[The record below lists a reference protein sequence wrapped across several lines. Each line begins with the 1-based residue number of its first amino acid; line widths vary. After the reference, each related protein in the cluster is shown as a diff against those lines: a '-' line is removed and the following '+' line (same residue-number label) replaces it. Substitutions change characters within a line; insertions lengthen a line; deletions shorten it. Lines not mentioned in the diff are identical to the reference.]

1 MKILR
6 KISSIASAGK
16 PQPQPG
22 RPAGGRIGTRI
33 RDLDETNRRTAREA
47 ARVRP
52 VKTSDIL
59 TTHRKGFPHHGWV
72 EIDSEHCPPFV
83 MFCANDE
90 AVALDTVWNGRFG
103 YESASLRHW
112 SRLAATSTTILDVGA
127 HVGYY
132 AMIAALA
139 APKATVHA
147 FEPVPPIHAR
157 LAVNHR
163 ANGLK
168 NLVLHQNGVSDHVG
182 TADINIRFPLSNLLS
197 TGSSLEEFT
206 KPVASAFT
214 TRVNLL
220 TVDETVGET
229 PVDLIKIDVEGHE
242 PSVLAGARRVIERD
256 RPVIILE
263 ALHKTLLGKLTEPF
277 AGLDYTFRWISES
290 DGSLVPITGD
300 RPEKSRNLIF
310 TPKEREYA

>member
-16 PQPQPG
+16 PQQQPG

-33 RDLDETNRRTAREA
+33 RDLDETNRRTAQEA

-112 SRLAATSTTILDVGA
+112 SRLAATSTTILDIGA

-168 NLVLHQNGVSDHVG
+168 NLVLHQNGVSDHGG

-214 TRVNLL
+214 TRVHLL

-310 TPKEREYA
+310 TPNEREYA

>member
-6 KISSIASAGK
+6 KISSSVSTGK
-16 PQPQPG
+16 PRPG
-22 RPAGGRIGTRI
+22 RPAGARVGTRI
-33 RDLDETNRRTAREA
+33 RDLDETNLRTRQQA
-47 ARVRP
+47 AGLRP
-52 VKTSDIL
+52 VTTSEIL
-59 TTHRKGFPHHGWV
+59 TKHRKGFPYHGWV

-112 SRLAATSTTILDVGA
+112 SRLAATSKTILDIGA

-182 TADINIRFPLSNLLS
+182 IADINIRFPLSNLLS

-206 KPVASAFT
+206 KPLASAFT
-214 TRVNLL
+214 TRVHLL
-220 TVDETVGET
+220 TVDETLGDT

-242 PSVLAGARRVIERD
+242 PSVLAGAWRVIERD

-277 AGLDYTFRWISES
+277 DGLDYTFRWISEA
-290 DGSLVPITGD
+290 DGSLVPISGD

-310 TPKEREYA
+310 TPKELDYS

>member
-1 MKILR
+1 M
-6 KISSIASAGK
+6 
-16 PQPQPG
+16 
-22 RPAGGRIGTRI
+22 GTRI
-33 RDLDETNRRTAREA
+33 RDLEEANRRTEQEA

-52 VKTSDIL
+52 VTTSDIL
-59 TTHRKGFPHHGWV
+59 TKHRKGFPHHGWV

-103 YESASLRHW
+103 YESSSLRHW
-112 SRLAATSTTILDVGA
+112 SRLAATSRTILDIGA

-132 AMIAALA
+132 AMIAALS
-139 APKATVHA
+139 APKAAVHA

-163 ANGLK
+163 ANNLK
-168 NLVLHQNGVSDHVG
+168 NLVLHQNGVSDHGG

-197 TGSSLEEFT
+197 TGSSLEDFT
-206 KPVASAFT
+206 KPPASAFT
-214 TRVNLL
+214 TRVHLL
-220 TVDETVGET
+220 TVDETMGDT

-242 PSVLAGARRVIERD
+242 PSVLAGARGVIKRD

-277 AGLDYTFRWISES
+277 EGLDYTFRWISEA
-290 DGSLVPITGD
+290 DGRLVPITGD

-310 TPKEREYA
+310 APKEREYS

>member
-1 MKILR
+1 
-6 KISSIASAGK
+6 
-16 PQPQPG
+16 
-22 RPAGGRIGTRI
+22 
-33 RDLDETNRRTAREA
+33 
-47 ARVRP
+47 
-52 VKTSDIL
+52 
-59 TTHRKGFPHHGWV
+59 
-72 EIDSEHCPPFV
+72 

-90 AVALDTVWNGRFG
+90 AVALDTLWNGRFG
-103 YESASLRHW
+103 YESASLHHW
-112 SRLAATSTTILDVGA
+112 SRLAATSRTILDIGA

-168 NLVLHQNGVSDHVG
+168 NLVLHQNGVSDHLG

-197 TGSSLEEFT
+197 TGSSLEEFS

-214 TRVNLL
+214 TRVQLL
-220 TVDETVGET
+220 TVDGAMGET

-290 DGSLVPITGD
+290 GGGLVPITGD

-310 TPKEREYA
+310 TPNEREYA

>member
-16 PQPQPG
+16 PQPG

-47 ARVRP
+47 AQVRP
-52 VKTSDIL
+52 VTTSDIL
-59 TTHRKGFPHHGWV
+59 TKHRKGFPHHGWV

-112 SRLAATSTTILDVGA
+112 SRLAATSRTILDIGA

-132 AMIAALA
+132 AMIASLA

-182 TADINIRFPLSNLLS
+182 SADINIRFPLSNLLS
-197 TGSSLEEFT
+197 TGSSLEEFA

-214 TRVNLL
+214 TRVHLL
-220 TVDETVGET
+220 TVDETLGET

-277 AGLDYTFRWISES
+277 EGLDYTFRWISES

-310 TPKEREYA
+310 TPKERGYA

>member
-6 KISSIASAGK
+6 KISSSVSAGK
-16 PQPQPG
+16 PRPG
-22 RPAGGRIGTRI
+22 RATGGRVGTRI
-33 RDLDETNRRTAREA
+33 RDLDETNRRTDKEA
-47 ARVRP
+47 ARIRP
-52 VKTSDIL
+52 VTTSEIL
-59 TTHRKGFPHHGWV
+59 TKHRKGFPYHGWV

-103 YESASLRHW
+103 YESASLHHW
-112 SRLAATSTTILDVGA
+112 SRLAATSRTILDVGA

-132 AMIAALA
+132 AMIASLA

-168 NLVLHQNGVSDHVG
+168 NLVLHQNGVSDHPG

-197 TGSSLEEFT
+197 TGSSLEDFD
-206 KPVASAFT
+206 KPLASAFT
-214 TRVNLL
+214 TRVHLL
-220 TVDETVGET
+220 TLDETLGDT

-242 PSVLAGARRVIERD
+242 PSVLAGARNLIKRD

-277 AGLDYTFRWISES
+277 EGLDYTFRWISES
-290 DGSLVPITGD
+290 DGRLVPITGD

-310 TPKEREYA
+310 APKEREYA

>member
-1 MKILR
+1 MNILR
-6 KISSIASAGK
+6 KISSSASAGR
-16 PQPQPG
+16 PRPG
-22 RPAGGRIGTRI
+22 RAAGARTGTRI
-33 RDLDETNRRTAREA
+33 RDLEETNRRTAREA
-47 ARVRP
+47 ARIRP
-52 VKTSDIL
+52 VTTSDIL

-103 YESASLRHW
+103 YESASLHHW
-112 SRLAATSTTILDVGA
+112 SRLAATSRTILDVGA

-139 APKATVHA
+139 APKAKVHA

-168 NLVLHQNGVSDHVG
+168 NLVLHQNGVSDHAG

-197 TGSSLEEFT
+197 TGSTLEEFA
-206 KPVASAFT
+206 KPLASAFT
-214 TRVNLL
+214 TRVHLL
-220 TVDETVGET
+220 TLDETLGET
-229 PVDLIKIDVEGHE
+229 PVDLMKIDVEGHE

-277 AGLDYTFRWISES
+277 EGLDYTFRWISES
-290 DGSLVPITGD
+290 DGRLVPITGD

-310 TPKEREYA
+310 TPTEREYV

>member
-6 KISSIASAGK
+6 KFSTIATTGK
-16 PQPQPG
+16 PQAG
-22 RPAGGRIGTRI
+22 RPGAGRVGTRI
-33 RDLDETNRRTAREA
+33 RDLDEKNRRTAREA
-47 ARVRP
+47 ARIRP
-52 VKTSDIL
+52 VTTSDIL
-59 TTHRKGFPHHGWV
+59 TTHRKGFPHHGLV

-103 YESASLRHW
+103 YESSSLRHW
-112 SRLAATSTTILDVGA
+112 SRLAATSRTILDVGA

-163 ANGLK
+163 VNGLK
-168 NLVLHQNGVSDHVG
+168 NLVLHQNGVSDHAG

-197 TGSSLEEFT
+197 TGSSLEEFS
-206 KPVASAFT
+206 KPLSTAFT
-214 TRVNLL
+214 TRVHLL
-220 TVDETVGET
+220 TLDETLGET

-242 PSVLAGARRVIERD
+242 PSVLAGARGLIKRD

-263 ALHKTLLGKLTEPF
+263 ALHKTMLGKLTEPF
-277 AGLDYTFRWISES
+277 EGLDYTFRWISES
-290 DGSLVPITGD
+290 DGRLVPITGE
-300 RPEKSRNLIF
+300 RPFKSRNLIF

>member
-6 KISSIASAGK
+6 KISSSVSPGKAG
-16 PQPQPG
+16 PG
-22 RPAGGRIGTRI
+22 RPDAARAGTRI
-33 RDLDETNRRTAREA
+33 RDLDETNRRTEREA

-52 VKTSDIL
+52 VSTSDIL
-59 TTHRKGFPHHGWV
+59 TKHRKGFPYFGWT
-72 EIDSEHCPPFV
+72 EIESEHCPPFV

-103 YESASLRHW
+103 YESASLGHW
-112 SRLAATSTTILDVGA
+112 SRLAAGSRTVVDVGA

-139 APKATVHA
+139 APGAKVHA

-168 NLVLHQNGVSDHVG
+168 NLELHQNGVSDHMG
-182 TADINIRFPLSNLLS
+182 IADINIRFPLSNLLS

-214 TRVNLL
+214 TRVRLV
-220 TVDETVGET
+220 TVDGVMGDT

-263 ALHKTLLGKLTEPF
+263 ALHKSLLSKLTEPF
-277 AGLDYTFRWISES
+277 EGLDYTFRWISES
-290 DGSLVPITGD
+290 NGDLVPITGD
-300 RPEKSRNLIF
+300 RPHKSRNLIF
-310 TPKEREYA
+310 TPNEREYA